1 MINVEHLLSQI
12 LHNGQGQEPQRVGSA
27 NGNANGFPAHAGSFL
42 GDKSAGYAGALGAGA
57 VAGGLASVLFGSK
70 RMREVAS
77 TALQVGA
84 VAAIGGLAYKAY
96 QNYQQGRPVVPQ
108 GLRDLLPP
116 TLSAPS
122 SELSRD
128 AFVPPPDQTD
138 AVARLLLKAM
148 IAAAAA
154 DGHLDNHERHR
165 IRNQLQAT
173 TLTDEEK
180 RYMDSTLSRPASI
193 AEIVNEAMTLAL
205 RMEVYMAARLAIEPD
220 SQAERDWLNTLAT
233 ELKLDPGLRAQLD
246 AVTSPERAEAA

>member
-12 LHNGQGQEPQRVGSA
+12 LRRGQGPEPQRVDSA
-27 NGNANGFPAHAGSFL
+27 NGNANSFLAQAGSFL

-57 VAGGLASVLFGSK
+57 MAGGLASVLFGSK

-108 GLRDLLPP
+108 GVRDLLPL
-116 TLSAPS
+116 TLSGPG
-122 SELSRD
+122 SELRRD

-138 AVARLLLKAM
+138 AVARLMLKVM

-154 DGHLDNHERHR
+154 DGHLDAGEMHQ
-165 IRNQLQAT
+165 IRNQLQAS

-180 RYMDSTLSRPASI
+180 RYMDASLSRPANI
-193 AEIVNEAMTLAL
+193 ADIVNEAATLAL

-220 SQAERDWLNTLAT
+220 SQAERDWLNTLAI

-246 AVTSPERAEAA
+246 AMTTPERAEAA